1 MAHILIPVI
10 LSRNLRRRFCLFPRI
25 APVRFL
31 NSAAVFFLT
40 CSSIF
45 AAPLIV
51 TQPASLSTN
60 VGSPATFSVS
70 ATGVGN
76 LTYQWTFNGKT
87 ISGATTTA
95 YTVTNSVVT
104 NVGAYRVVV
113 SDLTGTSTSL
123 LAIVTI
129 KTTIPS
135 TIFNITNY
143 GAIAGTNANGT
154 PIDNATAIQN
164 AINAANIAGGGVV
177 EVPAAAQPYISG
189 RLTLFSKIKL
199 QVDVGAT
206 LEPLPYGTFPVG
218 GDGRYDNWLT
228 ASHAHD
234 IEICGGGTIDGNGQA
249 WWDAFNANNNI
260 PHRPYLIDLG
270 NCLTVYLHD
279 ITLHKSP
286 MFHFVPDTCTNVTI
300 DDATITS
307 SGVNPINTDA
317 IDPSGVNILIENS
330 TIAVNDDNVAVKAG
344 GTFCHNIVITHC
356 TMGTGHG
363 ISVGGQSNAG
373 LDDMLV
379 AHCSMTGT
387 TSGFRLKAD
396 ASQGG
401 FVRNIYYTD
410 VQMTNVQYPIVFYS
424 YYREIGNPGDTPTTT
439 AATYNAT
446 PPDPLPGA
454 LATWKNITL
463 DNVSAI
469 GATGGSIIWGIP
481 LNNANPTNAF
491 FSGVRLNNVSINNG
505 SGSSSIL
512 HLYNVYDV
520 QLTGTNKIATYTTY
534 NALAIKSEPQD
545 VKAGVGGIAGFVVAV
560 VGTSGVA
567 TVSDPTYRWYREG
580 IALNDGTQGDG
591 TVVAGSTTPGLS
603 LSSVTPAANGHYTV
617 IVSNSLD
624 SWSTNLN
631 TLVAKSAPFLTTSLP
646 ASLVVTQS
654 FASWTLTNGLSGPDT
669 AATADP
675 DADGIVNFFE
685 YALGLSPT
693 SPDAHGLPN
702 LVKQNGQYVF
712 RFVEPA
718 IAADASYTVQSSSNL
733 VDWTTVTPV
742 VESITLTNQTVKAT
756 FSPGLPALFVRL
768 LVTGP

>member
-1 MAHILIPVI
+1 M
-10 LSRNLRRRFCLFPRI
+10 
-25 APVRFL
+25 
-31 NSAAVFFLT
+31 
-40 CSSIF
+40 
-45 AAPLIV
+45 
-51 TQPASLSTN
+51 
-60 VGSPATFSVS
+60 
-70 ATGVGN
+70 
-76 LTYQWTFNGKT
+76 TYQWMFNGKP

-95 YTVTNSVVT
+95 YTVTNSTVT

-129 KTTIPS
+129 KATIP
-135 TIFNITNY
+135 TTVFNITNY

-154 PIDNATAIQN
+154 PIDNVTAIQA
-164 AINAANIAGGGVV
+164 AINAANTAGGGVV
-177 EVPAAAQPYISG
+177 EIPAASQPFISG

-199 QVDVGAT
+199 QVDAGAT

-218 GDGRYDNWLT
+218 SDGRYDNWLT

-300 DDATITS
+300 DNATITS

-344 GTFCHNIVITHC
+344 NTFCHNIVVTHC

-396 ASQGG
+396 ASEGG

-424 YYREIGNPGDTPTTT
+424 YYREIGNPGGQGITGTTSPTN
-439 AATYNAT
+439 YNAT

-454 LATWKNITL
+454 LATWKNITV

-505 SGSSSIL
+505 IGGSSIL

-520 QLTGTNKIATYTTY
+520 QFTGTNKIATLTTF

-545 VKAGVGGIAGFVVAV
+545 VKVGVGGTAGFVCGAI
-560 VGTSGVA
+560 GTSGVA
-567 TVSDPTYRWYREG
+567 TVSNPTYQWYREG
-580 IALNDGTQGDG
+580 VALTNGTQSDGTL
-591 TVVAGSTTPGLS
+591 VVGANTTALALAFVASGK
-603 LSSVTPAANGHYTV
+603 AGHYTV
-617 IVSNSLD
+617 VVSNSLD
-624 SWSTNLN
+624 SWSTSLSA
-631 TLVAKSAPFLTTSLP
+631 LVSKSAPFLTTSLP

-654 FASWTLTNGLSGPDT
+654 FSSWALTNGLSGPDT
-669 AATADP
+669 AADADP
-675 DADGIVNFFE
+675 DSDGIQNFFE

-693 SPDAHGLPN
+693 TPDPNGLPA
-702 LVKQNGQYVF
+702 LTRENGQFVF
-712 RFVEPA
+712 RLTEPN
-718 IAADASYTVQSSSNL
+718 IAADASYTVQSSTNL
-733 VDWTTVTPV
+733 TDWNTVTPV
-742 VESITLTNQTVKAT
+742 VESITLTNQTIKAT
-756 FSPGLPALFVRL
+756 FPPDMPSLFVRL